1 MDKNANKNNLKIFFI
16 KLFSI
21 SLAIVIIVNLIF
33 NLLLAERLSKID
45 KIISLLDNQNRVE
58 IKNKIRNELEKGLKK
73 DEMINKEDKEILIK
87 VYNKVK
93 EEFKDIEK

>member
-1 MDKNANKNNLKIFFI
+1 MDNNTNKNNLKIFFI

-45 KIISLLDNQNRVE
+45 EIISLLDNQNRVE
-58 IKNKIRNELEKGLKK
+58 VKNKIRNELEKGLKK
-73 DEMINKEDKEILIK
+73 DEMIDKEDKEILIR
-87 VYNKVK
+87 VYKKVK